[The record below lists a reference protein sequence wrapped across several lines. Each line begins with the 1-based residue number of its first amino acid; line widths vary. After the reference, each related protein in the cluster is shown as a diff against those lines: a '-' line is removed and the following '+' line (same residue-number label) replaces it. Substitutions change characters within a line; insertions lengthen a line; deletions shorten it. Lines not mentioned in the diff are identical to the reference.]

1 MSDRF
6 WLALATL
13 GYGLAFLGSFYR
25 APMRLFK
32 PTPLLFGCFIGAMGF
47 HSAFLVQ
54 RGNIINHC
62 PVSTLF
68 EVLVFVAW
76 SLGLAYLIVG
86 PLYRMTLLGALT
98 APIIFLILLL
108 TQILV
113 PDQLATRFPKSYAL
127 ELHAALNILAY
138 GALGLAGLTGAVFL
152 IQESWLKRKQFT
164 GWLSHLPSLH
174 ELARVQRHLLAYGL
188 ILLTLGLVAGLF
200 IWGTRNW
207 MILGWAIGVWVLYVS
222 LLILNS
228 LQRLSSRKTA
238 LFSLLIY
245 VILLSTF
252 WNSKHMPYS

>member
-13 GYGLAFLGSFYR
+13 GYGLAFIGSFYR
-25 APMRLFK
+25 APSRLFK
-32 PTPLLFGCFIGAMGF
+32 PTPLLFSCFVVTMGF
-47 HSAFLVQ
+47 HTTFLIQ
-54 RGNIINHC
+54 RGNIIQHC

-68 EVLVFVAW
+68 EILIFVAW

-98 APIIFLILLL
+98 TPSIFLILLS
-108 TQILV
+108 TQLFIHDKVALS
-113 PDQLATRFPKSYAL
+113 FPKNPAL

-138 GALGLAGLTGAVFL
+138 GALGLAGLIGAVFL
-152 IQESWLKRKQFT
+152 LQENWLKRKQFT
-164 GWLSHLPSLH
+164 GWLAYWPSLH

-188 ILLTLGLVAGLF
+188 TFLTFGIAAGLF

-207 MILGWAIGVWVLYVS
+207 LILSWAVGVWVLYLG
-222 LLILNS
+222 LLVFSS
-228 LQRLSSRKTA
+228 LQRLSNKKTA

-252 WNSKHMPYS
+252 WNTKHIPYS